1 MMPSGAARS
10 KQSCQSEHAFSASST
25 WWVWSIKVGVVAK
38 IFARTS
44 RAYIQTTLYKVLAT
58 GLNMYMQVTVYA
70 IIVMQ
75 ANSAGASGDFNTAR
89 SQNNISIGCT
99 ITGAVS
105 TVVGLG
111 VIIGIIYASAIGNAA
126 ASS

>member
-1 MMPSGAARS
+1 MHDHY
-10 KQSCQSEHAFSASST
+10 EH
-25 WWVWSIKVGVVAK
+25 KH
-38 IFARTS
+38 
-44 RAYIQTTLYKVLAT
+44 YTLPEKLM
-58 GLNMYMQVTVYA
+58 NIIMYMYSVCY

-89 SQNNISIGCT
+89 SQNNLSIGCT

-105 TVVGLG
+105 TVVGIG
-111 VIIGIIYASAIGNAA
+111 VIIGIIYASAIGSA